1 MDGMESVL
9 NVLPQRLRAAG
20 WAATLPLVMLVC
32 TVYWGLRPWT
42 VTAVLL
48 AGVITLLAPAV
59 AAGLAAIAL
68 IGFASCAFALCW
80 RASTLPPGSGTAAG
94 YPRRRTPTRG
104 CGPRSR
110 RGARCPGCRS

>member
-9 NVLPQRLRAAG
+9 NAVPQRLRAAG
-20 WAATLPLVMLVC
+20 WAVALPLVMLVC
-32 TVYWGLRPWT
+32 IVYWGLRPWT
-42 VTAVLL
+42 VAAVLL

-80 RASTLPPGSGTAAG
+80 RASTLPPGTGTGRLAPA
-94 YPRRRTPTRG
+94 
-104 CGPRSR
+104 CSR
-110 RGARCPGCRS
+110 LW